1 MEKVIPHS
9 GAKDRKCTGTDTEK
23 SGMIIFIT
31 KDLTKHQ
38 LTLVWHD
45 RECLQ
50 CLIIHM
56 AAAAACALLSLL
68 SSVIVNTNLYHYQW
82 ANVWIQ
88 HFTVEQLSSGTFVTF
103 CPVSIH
109 PFPISSCVIPGRGS
123 QFLLYEPVTKGRDLQ
138 WDTLPQNQ
146 TPNKLFSILPLE
158 SGVSSNYFHHQKMV
172 LIQVCAVWGQ
182 NWGQVRCGCL

>member
-158 SGVSSNYFHHQKMV
+158 DIV
-172 LIQVCAVWGQ
+172 
-182 NWGQVRCGCL
+182 